1 MKGVIKV
8 EFILGVVIF
17 AILIFYI
24 AFQINTSF
32 VGINIDTNLDMLK
45 SESYSVLTIL
55 STDETEGLA
64 YSKNVLSF
72 DKIKQWDDNRGSNN
86 NCINLDEFNLGGY
99 RLNIYH
105 EDYNEPI
112 LFCGYIGL
120 STLRTNVIKH
130 VKIYDESTNTIRNG
144 NMTMEMW

>member
-17 AILIFYI
+17 AVIIFYI
-24 AFQINTSF
+24 AAQINTAF

-45 SESYSVLTIL
+45 SESVSVLTIL
-55 STDETEGLA
+55 STNENVGLA
-64 YSKNVLSF
+64 ESKNVLNLT
-72 DKIKQWDDNRGSNN
+72 KIDDWNTNG
-86 NCINLDEFNLGGY
+86 CELDDFNLGGY

-105 EDYNEPI
+105 PDYETPI
-112 LFCGYIGL
+112 LFCGYVGL
-120 STLRTNVIKH
+120 SNLRTNVFRH
-130 VKIYDESTNTIRNG
+130 VKFTDGKIG